1 MEPVRLAVF
10 ASGSG
15 SNFQALAEAGAR
27 GEFRGAIELLVTD
40 RPQAKVV
47 ERARSL
53 GVPVLAFRPKAY
65 ASREDYERDVVAAL
79 RDRRIDYVL
88 LAGYMRLLTPVMLEA
103 FPNRIVNIHPSL
115 LPAFPGLNAVRQA
128 LDYGVKMTGV
138 TVHFVDGGVDT
149 GPIIAQEAVP
159 VEDGDTEETL
169 AERIHAAE
177 HRLYPRVVRWLCE
190 GRIEVEGRRVR
201 IRGAEDG

>member
-15 SNFQALAEAGAR
+15 SNFQALAEAGVR

-47 ERARSL
+47 ERARAL